1 MRDMRFLEN
10 EEKFL
15 DFSWSAFQEYFK
27 DKANFIEKYNR
38 IESPE
43 KKNWFLRLSS
53 YYLFFVVDGN
63 YSSPKYDV
71 EELSFVDQT
80 YKFIAII
87 ALIESIYDKNDY
99 IDFYQWIMRNRKNE
113 VFPINDEKDANKLY
127 VAYKGEH
134 GNTLNIVRFFQSLD
148 ESIKLF
154 IQRSLVVLDDAG
166 KTGELE
172 EKEESIEA
180 LAKLLYQ
187 IRSDYIHRAELI
199 LEFDPAMVLSVRSK
213 RPISC
218 SIELKHLCIFFES
231 GLLQHFGI
239 DPDKR
244 KM

>member
-1 MRDMRFLEN
+1 MSSMRFIEN

-15 DFSWSAFQEYFK
+15 EYSLSVFQEYFK
-27 DKANFIEKYNR
+27 DRASFIEKYHR

-43 KKNWFLRLSS
+43 KKNWFLRLAS

-71 EELSFVDQT
+71 EDLAFVDQT

-99 IDFYQWIMRNRKNE
+99 IDFYQWIMRNRKSG
-113 VFPINDEKDANKLY
+113 VFPINDEKDASKLY
-127 VAYKGEH
+127 ATYKEEH

-148 ESIKLF
+148 DSIKLF
-154 IQRSLVVLDDAG
+154 IQRSLIVLDDSG

-199 LEFDPAMVLSVRSK
+199 LEFDPAPVLSVRGK
-213 RPISC
+213 KPISC
-218 SIELKHLCIFFES
+218 SIELEHLCIIFES

>member
-1 MRDMRFLEN
+1 MSSMRFIEN

-15 DFSWSAFQEYFK
+15 EYSWSVFQEYFM
-27 DKANFIEKYNR
+27 DRASFIEKYHR

-43 KKNWFLRLSS
+43 KKNCFLRLAS

-71 EELSFVDQT
+71 EELAFVDQT
-80 YKFIAII
+80 YKFMAIV

-99 IDFYQWIMRNRKNE
+99 IDFYQWIMRNRKNGA
-113 VFPINDEKDANKLY
+113 FPINDEKDASKLY
-127 VAYKGEH
+127 AAYKEEH
-134 GNTLNIVRFFQSLD
+134 GNTLNMVRFFQSLD
-148 ESIKLF
+148 DSIKLF
-154 IQRSLVVLDDAG
+154 IQRSLIVLDDSG

-172 EKEESIEA
+172 EKEKSIEA

-199 LEFDPAMVLSVRSK
+199 LEFDPAMVLSVRGK
-213 RPISC
+213 KPISC
-218 SIELKHLCIFFES
+218 SIELKHLCIIFES

>member
-1 MRDMRFLEN
+1 M
-10 EEKFL
+10 
-15 DFSWSAFQEYFK
+15 
-27 DKANFIEKYNR
+27 
-38 IESPE
+38 
-43 KKNWFLRLSS
+43 
-53 YYLFFVVDGN
+53 FVIDGN

-71 EELSFVDQT
+71 EDLSFVDQT

-99 IDFYQWIMRNRKNE
+99 IDFYQWIMRNRKNGP
-113 VFPINDEKDANKLY
+113 FPINDEKDADKLY
-127 VAYKGEH
+127 AAYKAEH

-148 ESIKLF
+148 DSIKLF
-154 IQRSLVVLDDAG
+154 IQRSLIVLDDSG

-199 LEFDPAMVLSVRSK
+199 LEFDPAMVLSVRGK
-213 RPISC
+213 TPISC
-218 SIELKHLCIFFES
+218 SIELNHVCRIFES

-239 DPDKR
+239 VPDKR
-244 KM
+244 QM

>member
-1 MRDMRFLEN
+1 MRSMRFIEN

-15 DFSWSAFQEYFK
+15 EYSWSVFQAYFK
-27 DKANFIEKYNR
+27 DKASFIEKYNR

-43 KKNWFLRLSS
+43 KKNWFLRLTS
-53 YYLFFVVDGN
+53 YYLFFVIDGN

-71 EELSFVDQT
+71 EDLSFVDQT

-99 IDFYQWIMRNRKNE
+99 IDFYQWIMKNRKNGL
-113 VFPINDEKDANKLY
+113 FPINDEKDADKLY
-127 VAYKGEH
+127 AAYKEEH

-148 ESIKLF
+148 DPIKAF
-154 IQRSLVVLDDAG
+154 IQRSLIVLDDSG

-199 LEFDPAMVLSVRSK
+199 LEFDPAMVLSVRGK
-213 RPISC
+213 KPISC
-218 SIELKHLCIFFES
+218 SIELKHVCRIFES

-239 DPDKR
+239 VPDKR
-244 KM
+244 QM

>member
-1 MRDMRFLEN
+1 MSSMRFIEN

-15 DFSWSAFQEYFK
+15 EYSWGVFQEYF
-27 DKANFIEKYNR
+27 NSRESFVEKYNR

-43 KKNWFLRLSS
+43 KKNKFLRLAS

-63 YSSPKYDV
+63 YSSPKYDM
-71 EELSFVDQT
+71 EDLAFVDQT

-87 ALIESIYDKNDY
+87 ALMESIYDKNDY
-99 IDFYQWIMRNRKNE
+99 IDFYQWLMRNRKNG
-113 VFPINDEKDANKLY
+113 VFPIDDEKVAEKLY
-127 VAYKGEH
+127 AAYKKEH

-148 ESIKLF
+148 DSIKFF
-154 IQRSLVVLDDAG
+154 IQRSLVVLEDSG
-166 KTGELE
+166 KTGELD

-199 LEFDPAMVLSVRSK
+199 LEFDSAIVLSIRDK
-213 RPISC
+213 KPIMC
-218 SIELKHLCIFFES
+218 SIELKHLCTIFES

-239 DPDKR
+239 EPDKR